1 MAVPHPSVSVP
12 FSPGPRGHVWCE
24 GLSAWV
30 VPIRRQPGRRP
41 SAEHVLCTEPL
52 CWVLMR

>member
-1 MAVPHPSVSVP
+1 MAASSDLPPP
-12 FSPGPRGHVWCE
+12 ITTCPRGHIWSPR
-24 GLSAWV
+24 LSAWV
-30 VPIRRQPGRRP
+30 VPIRRKPGKRP